1 MPKCSTRTRKMKGG
15 QGAGIGLHM
24 SHYYP
29 YNHMGGME
37 PPVPGGNDIQSGGR
51 KNARKPRK
59 SKKRNI
65 KKTRRRRKMK
75 GGFGPIGDLGTG
87 NALMFGNSHSANTNA
102 HILAGQPYVSSSVVH
117 QNV

>member
-1 MPKCSTRTRKMKGG
+1 
-15 QGAGIGLHM
+15 
-24 SHYYP
+24 
-29 YNHMGGME
+29 
-37 PPVPGGNDIQSGGR
+37 
-51 KNARKPRK
+51 
-59 SKKRNI
+59 
-65 KKTRRRRKMK
+65 MK